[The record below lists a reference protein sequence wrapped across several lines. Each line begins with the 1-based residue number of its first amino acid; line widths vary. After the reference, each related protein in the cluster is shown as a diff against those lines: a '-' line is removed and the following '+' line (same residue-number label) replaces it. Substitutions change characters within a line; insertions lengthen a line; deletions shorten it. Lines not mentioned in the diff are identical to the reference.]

1 MHGPPPATSLRRVLS
16 CFVLSDPTSLRRSQ
30 LSQDTLNSNKYI
42 VFGYGQQYGYGHTG
56 IRLVLPYHGYTG
68 RRKKSHTVARM
79 PDRGERVSPLPPPVE
94 TRLTARLSLSL
105 SKF

>member
-1 MHGPPPATSLRRVLS
+1 MCHVSVTLLYTK
-16 CFVLSDPTSLRRSQ
+16 FISDGTAGFFGFGFFL
-30 LSQDTLNSNKYI
+30 

-79 PDRGERVSPLPPPVE
+79 LDRGEKVSPPPPPAVD
-94 TRLTARLSLSL
+94 
-105 SKF
+105 